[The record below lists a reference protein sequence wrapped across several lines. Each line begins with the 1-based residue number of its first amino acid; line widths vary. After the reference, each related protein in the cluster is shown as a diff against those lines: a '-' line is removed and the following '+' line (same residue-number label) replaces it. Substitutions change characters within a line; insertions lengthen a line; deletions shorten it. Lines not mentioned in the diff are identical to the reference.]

1 MKATWMKSTISI
13 TYHQCLDHIK
23 DWESLGKGFTTF
35 NQEVWGETRRVVFRH
50 WNQDT
55 TSRTEIS
62 VWNDSSDLR
71 VTFPSGRERIFP
83 INALPVT
90 PFRQPEVRQV
100 WGKFLAMLSVPE
112 MEDMHERYD
121 YNN

>member
-1 MKATWMKSTISI
+1 MKTVKI
-13 TYHQCLDHIK
+13 TYEQCLDHIK
-23 DWESLGKGFTTF
+23 DWESLGKGFVTF
-35 NQEVWGETRRVVFRH
+35 DQQVWGETRRVVFRH
-50 WNQDT
+50 WNQGT
-55 TSRTEIS
+55 TTRTEIS

-83 INALPVT
+83 INALPVK
-90 PFRQPEVRQV
+90 PFRQREVQQV

-112 MEDMHERYD
+112 MEDMHGRYD